1 MRGLI
6 SRTDQPQRP
15 STSDESDDDDDDF
28 FAHKKRHLSGQVQ
41 LEQYLASDSASVAS
55 LAAWPVPAS
64 VTSLA
69 AWPVLAKVF
78 VRLNTPLPASAACER
93 LFSAAGRIF
102 TSSRARIGAVS
113 FENQLLLKLN
123 GHFRQ

>member
-28 FAHKKRHLSGQVQ
+28 FAHKKRQSSGQVQ
-41 LEQYLASDSASVAS
+41 LEQYLASDSASVA
-55 LAAWPVPAS
+55 
-64 VTSLA
+64 SLA

-102 TSSRARIGAVS
+102 TPSRARIGAVS

-123 GHFRQ
+123 EHFRQ